1 MRKEDFGAGA
11 RLGRAGALFCACCV
25 VGAALGTAALVHFDA
40 DTEATGE
47 LYRAAAFVENFAK
60 DNEAIA
66 VFLGIGAEEEED
78 AITVKAQEYIEKHNA
93 GGTV

>member
-1 MRKEDFGAGA
+1 MRKEDFGGCA
-11 RLGRAGALFCACCV
+11 RFGRAGALFCACCV
-25 VGAALGTAALVHFDA
+25 AGAALGTAALVRYDA
-40 DTEATGE
+40 DTEAAGE

-78 AITVKAQEYIEKHNA
+78 AVKIKAQEYIEKHNA